1 VPDLLIL
8 DVAMP
13 GVDGLGVARR
23 LRTKRLSLP
32 ILFLTARDSVADR
45 VDGFDAGADDYLVKP
60 FAMEELLVRVRA
72 LLRRGRLID
81 KSLVYRDLRL
91 DPVARFAFRGG
102 REIRLTERE
111 TALLDLLIRN
121 AGLVVSRAQAVN
133 EVWDDSTVG
142 FNVVDRYVAYLRR
155 KLGRPPLIETVRGVV
170 CRGEGESSCPGRSRC
185 LYRDRSGRGRAG
197 SRRQLPRRASTARQP
212 GPESSRSCC

>member
-1 VPDLLIL
+1 
-8 DVAMP
+8 MRCF
-13 GVDGLGVARR
+13 GVAV
-23 LRTKRLSLP
+23 
-32 ILFLTARDSVADR
+32 SV
-45 VDGFDAGADDYLVKP
+45 
-60 FAMEELLVRVRA
+60 
-72 LLRRGRLID
+72 D

-133 EVWDDSTVG
+133 EVWDGSTVG

-155 KLGRPPLIETVRGVV
+155 KLGVLR
-170 CRGEGESSCPGRSRC
+170 
-185 LYRDRSGRGRAG
+185 
-197 SRRQLPRRASTARQP
+197 
-212 GPESSRSCC
+212 